1 MILISRHLV
10 TSTGREIILLEVII
24 EFLFNIFF
32 EKVQIKNKILF
43 LLNDF
48 YLFGLDSSIPK
59 DFSNPVVVLVG
70 LPVLAQGL

>member
-1 MILISRHLV
+1 MILISCHFV

-24 EFLFNIFF
+24 EMLFNIFF
-32 EKVQIKNKILF
+32 EKVQIKNKLLF

-59 DFSNPVVVLVG
+59 DFSNPMVVLVV